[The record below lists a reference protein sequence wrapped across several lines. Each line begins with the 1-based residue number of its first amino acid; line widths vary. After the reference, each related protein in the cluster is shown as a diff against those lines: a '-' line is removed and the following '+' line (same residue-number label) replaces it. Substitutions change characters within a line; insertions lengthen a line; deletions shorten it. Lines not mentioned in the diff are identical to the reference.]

1 MEPRVESS
9 ICGGDP
15 RELSRPG
22 SAGPNCCPACGTDYS
37 GRGRQVRQSP
47 IRGFR
52 TGFARSSQ
60 LVATE
65 VFELLHAGGEAA
77 KAVVFSD
84 SRQDASRAALD
95 IERRHHQ
102 DSRRQMLVVALR
114 EVAAQPAESET
125 DLKRRRSEAE
135 DAGDDLV
142 IAEHTNRIM
151 AHRV

>member
-1 MEPRVESS
+1 MAEAVLDTRNGVVTAGVPAGRDGIEGRVFHLRR
-9 ICGGDP
+9 GGDL
-15 RELSRPG
+15 RELSRSG

-37 GRGRQVRQSP
+37 GRGRQFRQSP

-65 VFELLHAGGEAA
+65 VFELPHAGGEAA

-95 IERRHHQ
+95 IERRQ
-102 DSRRQMLVVALR
+102 SAPDARGGFARSRRAL
-114 EVAAQPAESET
+114 T
-125 DLKRRRSEAE
+125 C
-135 DAGDDLV
+135 
-142 IAEHTNRIM
+142 H
-151 AHRV
+151 